1 MNSKWTS
8 LNPPSTLKGQGEK
21 SSSLEEEKYFLNLLK
36 TIERETKSRCNIN
49 GKDVTDGFHVESSSI
64 ETAKAIVLETLSSL
78 ENLFLRRGLLEYD
91 SERAHDM
98 QNSINDPNTSTNND
112 GGGKKRKRGGAG
124 GSGASGSIASI
135 LGIDGGDTKAC
146 VGRETYVLSNLCR
159 VLIPA
164 LSSSSSPES
173 DVTLNYP
180 LEIIYASCNV
190 LIAICTHCKNHL
202 PSSTATMEQSLL
214 VSISS
219 HLLSGL
225 SKTVQLILSFIE
237 GNKKNCHNS
246 KYLNTLSR
254 CCTCASLLISLSG
267 TRLSRNM
274 KVMENVKNAAERI
287 LWNDISKGSVYE
299 EQPLTCAKKAAAQL
313 YTTIPLASNSNSV
326 PPYKLWTNQL
336 HSVCKELFATL
347 NTFCPYLKKISWK
360 TKQHKSNDSDFKLA
374 WIEES
379 QIEDMSQAERIK
391 ILSIR
396 VDSYVTILL
405 SFLKMEGNDRLN
417 FGITCMIP
425 MKCLLN
431 IVEQMLSFAP
441 LTENKFFGTKPR
453 LRNISVE
460 GGLLS
465 PNAAMMISNVVKYQ
479 GHLLMQTLCSF
490 LSNASLAFGK
500 QMIQL
505 TLLSLQASSSYALRL
520 VVDPVSFTEKNSNK
534 KWLHSSISL
543 RSMAVQSFSHV
554 MLKLG
559 SNAIASQRD
568 NAVKGLVYIVG
579 FILEQISDQNI
590 DAEREIEKEH
600 WGTELER
607 TMLV

>member
-8 LNPPSTLKGQGEK
+8 LNPPSTLKGEK

-36 TIERETKSRCNIN
+36 IIERETKSMCNDKGADII
-49 GKDVTDGFHVESSSI
+49 DGFHVESSSI
-64 ETAKAIVLETLSSL
+64 ETAKATVLETLSSM

-98 QNSINDPNTSTNND
+98 QNSINDQNTCNNNG

-146 VGRETYVLSNLCR
+146 VGREAYVLSNLCR

-164 LSSSSSPES
+164 LSSSSSSES

-225 SKTVQLILSFIE
+225 SKTVQLILSSIE
-237 GNKKNCHNS
+237 DNNGKNSNS
-246 KYLNTLSR
+246 STYLKTLSA
-254 CCTCASLLISLSG
+254 CCSCASLLISLSG

-274 KVMENVKNAAERI
+274 KVMENVKNAAEAI
-287 LWNDISKGSVYE
+287 LWNDISKDCVCE
-299 EQPLTCAKKAAAQL
+299 EQPLTCAKEAAAQL
-313 YTTIPLASNSNSV
+313 YTTIPLASNSNSF

-347 NTFCPYLKKISWK
+347 NIFCPYLKKISWK
-360 TKQHKSNDSDFKLA
+360 TKQQKSNDSGVKLA
-374 WIEES
+374 WIEAIK
-379 QIEDMSQAERIK
+379 IEDMSQAERIK

-396 VDSYVTILL
+396 VDSYVTLLL
-405 SFLKMEGNDRLN
+405 SFLKLEGNDRLN
-417 FGITCMIP
+417 FGVTCMIP

-465 PNAAMMISNVVKYQ
+465 PNAALMISNVVKYQ
-479 GHLLMQTLCSF
+479 GHLLTQTLCSF
-490 LSNASLAFGK
+490 LSNASLVFGK

-505 TLLSLQASSSYALRL
+505 TLLSLQSSSSNALRL
-520 VVDPVSFTEKNSNK
+520 VVDPVSFTEKNSDK

-543 RSMAVQSFSHV
+543 RSMSVQSFSHV
-554 MLKLG
+554 MLRLG
-559 SNAIASQRD
+559 SNAIASQRE
-568 NAVKGLVYIVG
+568 NIVKGLVYIVG
-579 FILEQISDQNI
+579 FILEQISDHNV
-590 DAEREIEKEH
+590 DAEREIENEH